1 MYADALF
8 LPVIN
13 RMTTRSMEDTS
24 GFAKA
29 VFFILLA
36 ILLFDLQGVIIKHM
50 GDRYPVQQL
59 ATFRNIFGLIPSLLV
74 LLCSQQWHDN
84 GRKLAITQWRLG
96 LLRGLYVTGAQ
107 LCFYLS
113 LTKMEFA
120 TATTLAF
127 IGPVFV
133 TILSVPLLK
142 HTVGLWRWSAVAI
155 GFVGLLL
162 IMRPG
167 TEIFSLYAI
176 LPICAS
182 FGYAL
187 STVSVRL
194 IDDAVPTA
202 TINLYASVGAL
213 VGTTAVLFATTG
225 YVPTESAAD
234 WILLVTMGTVGGFAV
249 LSMITAYRLTK
260 PSNLSPFE
268 YFGIPFSFTLG
279 WVFFSEAPFGKLFP
293 GVIFVIAG
301 GLLIA
306 WRERKNRP
314 SVTKRLEE

>member
-1 MYADALF
+1 MYAVALF
-8 LPVIN
+8 LTVIN
-13 RMTTRSMEDTS
+13 RMTARSIESMS
-24 GFAKA
+24 SFARA

-36 ILLFDLQGVIIKHM
+36 ILLFDLQGAIIKHL

-74 LLCSQQWHDN
+74 LLFSREWHDN
-84 GRKLAITQWRLG
+84 GRKLAITQWRLA
-96 LLRGLYVTGAQ
+96 LLRGLFVAGAQ

-133 TILSVPLLK
+133 TVLSVPLLK
-142 HTVGLWRWSAVAI
+142 HTVGVWRWSAVAI
-155 GFVGLLL
+155 GAVGLLL

-167 TEIFSLYAI
+167 TEIFTLYAI

-182 FGYAL
+182 FGYSLA
-187 STVSVRL
+187 TVSVRL

-202 TINLYASVGAL
+202 TINVYASGGAL
-213 VGTTAVLFATTG
+213 LGSAVVLFATTG
-225 YVPTESAAD
+225 YIPTESATD
-234 WILLVTMGTVGGFAV
+234 WIWLVTMGTVGGCAV

-279 WVFFSEAPFGKLFP
+279 WLFFNEAPFGKLFP
-293 GVIFVIAG
+293 GVIFVVAG

-306 WRERKNRP
+306 WRERRNR
-314 SVTKRLEE
+314 SVVTKSLVG

>member
-1 MYADALF
+1 
-8 LPVIN
+8 
-13 RMTTRSMEDTS
+13 MTTRSLEDTS

-59 ATFRNIFGLIPSLLV
+59 STFRNIFGLIPSLLV
-74 LLCSQQWHDN
+74 LLFSQEWHDN

-96 LLRGLYVTGAQ
+96 LLRGLYVAGAQ
-107 LCFYLS
+107 FCFYLS

-133 TILSVPLLK
+133 TILSVPVLK

-155 GFVGLLL
+155 GSVGLLL

-167 TEIFSLYAI
+167 TEIFTLYAI

-187 STVSVRL
+187 STVCVRL
-194 IDDAVPTA
+194 FDDAVPTA
-202 TINLYASVGAL
+202 TINMYASAGAL
-213 VGTTAVLFATTG
+213 IGSTTVLFATTG
-225 YVPTESAAD
+225 YIPTESATD

-249 LSMITAYRLTK
+249 LSMMTAYRLTK

-268 YFGIPFSFTLG
+268 YFGIPFSFILG
-279 WVFFSEAPFGKLFP
+279 WLFFSEAPFGKLFP

-306 WRERKNRP
+306 WRERKNRS
-314 SVTKRLEE
+314 SVTKSTAG